1 KPSSKPR
8 RSQDSS
14 EEPKPKRGRINRKS
28 LDGENSRFVQSY
40 SIFEMGVGCVV
51 KTDNHSVELRMF
63 YLSYLL
69 VASSSRV
76 SLLVEFKMTK
86 LSGDAFCGIAL
97 QSSSG
102 RSVKKVLNDEA
113 PSTSAVALPTAPCPR
128 PEPFVTDVSQF
139 FSFPPT
145 FMPPDSPTR
154 SPGDPSSP
162 VKNAGPVSKAKSCAS
177 VIPSQLFDGTSSTGS
192 LFTLRIPEVFLSED
206 SPIMKEGKFGKIQL
220 LDNGEARL
228 VVSDAAFQLLC
239 PKPTTYSSDVVL
251 VEDQEDGVV
260 CLDSLGHI
268 DQCVTAVPD
277 LQRFSDLG
285 R

>member
-1 KPSSKPR
+1 MNSKSSILSNVDGRLVCYIHFQFPRLSSKENPSRRKFTPNISKALAKKSQSDNPKPSSKPR

-51 KTDNHSVELRMF
+51 KTDNHSVE
-63 YLSYLL
+63 
-69 VASSSRV
+69 
-76 SLLVEFKMTK
+76 
-86 LSGDAFCGIAL
+86 L

-162 VKNAGPVSKAKSCAS
+162 VKNGPVSKAKSCAS

-192 LFTLRIPEVFLSED
+192 LFTLRIPEVFLSEVGL
-206 SPIMKEGKFGKIQL
+206 STTLLQLGLFCQTRMKPSFSYL
-220 LDNGEARL
+220 L
-228 VVSDAAFQLLC
+228 S
-239 PKPTTYSSDVVL
+239 T
-251 VEDQEDGVV
+251 
-260 CLDSLGHI
+260 
-268 DQCVTAVPD
+268 
-277 LQRFSDLG
+277 
-285 R
+285 